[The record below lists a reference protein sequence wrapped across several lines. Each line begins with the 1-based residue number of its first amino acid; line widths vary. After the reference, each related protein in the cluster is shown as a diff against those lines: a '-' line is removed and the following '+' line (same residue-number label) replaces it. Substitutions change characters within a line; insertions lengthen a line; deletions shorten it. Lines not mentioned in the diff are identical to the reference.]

1 MQPRFACR
9 HSPERHSP
17 AFLARRDDRQALL
30 ATPARPVYGSRG
42 RLRSAAI
49 AELALRE
56 ALNRRTYSAMA
67 PTPQTPDA
75 VDPDVT
81 VNFRILKVIE
91 VIDYL
96 HRAYASHG
104 SIGCIIFQYLM
115 QQDWTGHDAP
125 YAAALPAPYAAALP
139 APYEVALPGYPA

>member
-1 MQPRFACR
+1 MK
-9 HSPERHSP
+9 P
-17 AFLARRDDRQALL
+17 AENHGL
-30 ATPARPVYGSRG
+30 Y
-42 RLRSAAI
+42 RLTSKNFGLNSRSA
-49 AELALRE
+49 E
-56 ALNRRTYSAMA
+56 RRTACTYSAMA

-81 VNFRILKVIE
+81 VNFQILKVIE

-104 SIGCIIFQYLM
+104 SIGCIIFQSLM